1 MSGEIDGVLVPA
13 LGRHGE
19 RLVATRIE
27 PGVGLRLATHN
38 FCDPCTWWHESVG
51 VVAGACTNSGD
62 DLTYTVDGMAN
73 DWIIDLSHK
82 RLTFED
88 AITEDTVPP
97 GGVAVA
103 NLVPTVLQDGV
114 PLAQALEGDES
125 DPDRY
130 TLNYGNTTWKPQGDP
145 AVVFAVA
152 RNPAAVITLSYR
164 KAVGS
169 GFIFDPPTGKRWVFE
184 DAEVDHTSD
193 LNMNAAF
200 VTEVSGSKTDNPPNG
215 TAGTLAV
222 LGGRRY
228 NNVRDFHTMARGFRG
243 PLPANLGV
251 IGGVPVEAW
260 TWEWKFMRAD
270 EFYDS
275 LNYRDTSGEPDE
287 YTWNQVRAY
296 VDGDQPYPG
305 HYMTLT
311 YYGQE
316 SDEDS

>member
-1 MSGEIDGVLVPA
+1 MSETEGVIVGA

-19 RLVATRIE
+19 SIVVNRVE
-27 PGVGLRLATHN
+27 PGAGLRLATHN
-38 FCDPCTWWHESVG
+38 YCDPCTWWQESEG
-51 VVAGACTNSGD
+51 VIAGACTNSGD
-62 DLTYTVDGMAN
+62 DLTYTADGMASG
-73 DWIIDLSHK
+73 WIIDLRHK
-82 RLTFED
+82 RLTFENTITD
-88 AITEDTVPP
+88 ATTPP
-97 GGVAVA
+97 GGAPLA

-114 PLAQALEGDES
+114 PLSQSLEDDAS

-130 TLNYGNTTWKPQGDP
+130 TLNYGNTTWKAQGDP
-145 AVVFAVA
+145 AVVFGVA
-152 RNPAAVITLSYR
+152 RDPAVVVTLSYR
-164 KAVGS
+164 KAAGS
-169 GFIFDPPTGKRWVFE
+169 GFTFKPPGGKRWVFE
-184 DAEVDHTSD
+184 DAELDHTED
-193 LNMNAAF
+193 LDMNAAF
-200 VTEVSGSKTDNPPNG
+200 ATEVYGSKSDNPPDG

-251 IGGVPVEAW
+251 SGGVPVEAW

-270 EFYDS
+270 EFYEA
-275 LNYRDTSGEPDE
+275 LNYRDTNGEPDE

-296 VDGDQPYPG
+296 VESDQPYPG

>member
-1 MSGEIDGVLVPA
+1 MSETEGVIVPA

-19 RLVATRIE
+19 TLVANRIE
-27 PGVGLRLATHN
+27 PGAGLRLATHN
-38 FCDPCTWWHESVG
+38 FCDPCTWWQESEA

-62 DLTYTVDGMAN
+62 NLTYTVDGMAGA
-73 DWIIDLSHK
+73 WLIDLSHS
-82 RLTFED
+82 RLTFENV
-88 AITEDTVPP
+88 ITEATSTPS
-97 GGVAVA
+97 GGTLT

-114 PLAQALEGDES
+114 ALDEALEGDAS

-130 TLNYGNTTWKPQGDP
+130 TLSYGDTTWKPQDDP
-145 AVVFAVA
+145 AVIFAVA
-152 RNPAAVITLSYR
+152 RNPAVIITMSYR

-169 GFIFDPPTGKRWVFE
+169 GFTFVPPSGKRWVFE
-184 DAEVDHTSD
+184 DAEVDHTDD
-193 LNMNAAF
+193 LDMNKAF
-200 VTEVSGSKTDNPPNG
+200 VTEVSGSKTDFPPNG

-243 PLPANLGV
+243 PLPAGLGV
-251 IGGVPVEAW
+251 SGGVPVTAW

-270 EFYDS
+270 EFYNS
-275 LNYRDTSGEPDE
+275 LNYIDVNDDPDE
-287 YTWNQVRAY
+287 YTWNRVRAY

-316 SDEDS
+316 SDQDS